1 MGASITS
8 TIVIARPV
16 AEVFEYIL
24 NFDKNGP
31 EWATDVESVE
41 KTTDG
46 PVGSGTTFAQVQ
58 KVMGKQRHTTLKFVE
73 IDPNH
78 TIKAEAEL
86 GPLSPRV
93 TLTVSEAENGTHV
106 SVDGDAN
113 PRGFFK
119 LLSPIASRQG
129 SRMWD
134 ARLSSLKKVLEG

>member
-1 MGASITS
+1 MGAPITS

-16 AEVFEYIL
+16 SEVFEYIL
-24 NFDKNGP
+24 NFDTNGP

-41 KTTDG
+41 KTSDG

-73 IDPNH
+73 VDPNRS
-78 TIKAEAEL
+78 IKAEAEL
-86 GPLSPRV
+86 GPLSPTV
-93 TLTVSEAENGTHV
+93 TLSVAQAGDGTQVTVS
-106 SVDGDAN
+106 GDAN

-129 SRMWD
+129 RRMWD
-134 ARLSSLKKVLEG
+134 TRLSSLKRVLEP